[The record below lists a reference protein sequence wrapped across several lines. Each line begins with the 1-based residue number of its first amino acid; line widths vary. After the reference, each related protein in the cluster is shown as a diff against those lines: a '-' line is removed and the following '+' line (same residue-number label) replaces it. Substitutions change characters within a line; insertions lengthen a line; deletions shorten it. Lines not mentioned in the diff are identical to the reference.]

1 MQIEIEIGTNSANSE
16 RILPPQRTRASI
28 AHLLVRGPTKRW
40 RHGPRDFRSRYRFG
54 YSESP
59 SGEKGRN
66 VLKDLCRNIMWWFIK
81 VTFTHV
87 MMLHSTV
94 RFKENLPLTIY
105 SKSKETDTHLPD
117 RTWLLSVEKQ
127 HIRRPMVGA
136 TPDLTCLKMEKK

>member
-1 MQIEIEIGTNSANSE
+1 
-16 RILPPQRTRASI
+16 
-28 AHLLVRGPTKRW
+28 
-40 RHGPRDFRSRYRFG
+40 
-54 YSESP
+54 
-59 SGEKGRN
+59 
-66 VLKDLCRNIMWWFIK
+66 MWWFIK

-136 TPDLTCLKMEKK
+136 TPDLTCLKMKKKRFVSGWNLEHEVQTSVTLLLN